1 MHIYCHIYCFLN
13 RGTCLANS
21 PAIKSCN
28 PCLDRHS
35 WSKSTE
41 TWFSMAGKKRDA
53 TLRWCDECCISNA
66 VAAVAQ
72 PTLVGVLY
80 WLGRSS
86 QITCILESR
95 YLDSIC
101 FASYMCIH
109 DISVS
114 GVVLSCTRHSL
125 QIMLVDNPGSPVF
138 HAAWSTSK
146 GWKPKAHW
154 QTSWDN
160 GDNDKILLFTGF

>member
-1 MHIYCHIYCFLN
+1 M
-13 RGTCLANS
+13 ANS

-86 QITCILESR
+86 QDNLYSWKPLPRLNMFYI
-95 YLDSIC
+95 
-101 FASYMCIH
+101 IH
-109 DISVS
+109 VYTWYISVGFCS
-114 GVVLSCTRHSL
+114 FMYSSFIANNAGRQPWVSCLSCCVINQQRL
-125 QIMLVDNPGSPVF
+125 KAESPLANF
-138 HAAWSTSK
+138 MRQW
-146 GWKPKAHW
+146 W
-154 QTSWDN
+154 QWWQWQNTV
-160 GDNDKILLFTGF
+160 ILRVL